1 LKLQN
6 KIKSGVSILVAAIF
20 ISLSFVP
27 LSSANAENEQ
37 ENIGALLTKLGIV
50 ALIEDIPVTI
60 RKGLI
65 QKQQEKGIEKKL
77 YIEKVSKIVT
87 ENFSSKIILNSIT
100 ARLTKTKLSAEFQK
114 ARYDSI
120 QKLLNSQSAL
130 KLIALKEKSRSIEAV
145 EEIKKIA
152 SQHDGNPLEKTRLQ
166 LIESFD
172 NASAQT
178 EFSIATQVLS
188 IDAVLKISNA
198 TDAAGKHEKS
208 KKKQDMISMTY
219 ELLLRPSKYSTMM
232 TLRHTFKPVTDDELK
247 GYILIYRQKQLQWML
262 QNIMVALSDT
272 MQDVT
277 EKVVREIN

>member
-1 LKLQN
+1 
-6 KIKSGVSILVAAIF
+6 VVTIF
-20 ISLSFVP
+20 FVSLSFVP
-27 LSSANAENEQ
+27 LSSASAENEQ
-37 ENIGALLTKLGIV
+37 QNIGALLTKLGIA

-65 QKQQEKGIEKKL
+65 QKQQEKGVEQKL

-87 ENFSSKIILNSIT
+87 ENFSSEIILNSIT
-100 ARLTKTKLSAEFQK
+100 VRLMKTKLSAEFQK

-120 QKLLNSQSAL
+120 QKLLNSQGAL

-152 SQHDGNPLEKTRLQ
+152 SQHDDNPLKKMRLQ

-198 TDAAGKHEKS
+198 TDAADKHEQS
-208 KKKQDMISMTY
+208 KKNQNMLSMTY

-262 QNIMVALSDT
+262 QNVMAALSDT
-272 MQDVT
+272 MQDAT